1 MGQTLRCGANRNES
15 KFECNGLLTS
25 AERAAQPDER
35 RQPAQDSWRHLRR
48 LFGGE
53 AMAEKTVVLIVGVM
67 VLVCLAGSAS
77 YAQTDTEDILHTFV
91 GQDGA
96 VPEGLFFDRAGHMY
110 GTTQMGGSGP
120 CTSPGQGCGEVFEAT
135 LVRDAWGAI
144 TWQKRVIYEF
154 QGGIDDGAAPMATL
168 VIDGAGNLYGTTTD
182 GGGLEYGS
190 GCGTVFMLHRAGGK
204 WNETVLYKFTC
215 GSDGG
220 SPESPVTLDSAG
232 NIYGTT
238 YNGGLRICNQGFPCG
253 VVYQLQHTES
263 GWVETVIHSFDYAD
277 GADPVG
283 GLVRDSAGNL
293 YGVTPF
299 GGQRHLDPY
308 EPTGTIFELSPTASG
323 WSFQVLYRFPAGGGG
338 SYAGLTIDA
347 SGNLYGTANVG
358 GVYGLGSVYELQPPI
373 QQGAPWV
380 FSTLV
385 SFNFLEGSGPQAGV
399 VLDKAGNLYGTTG
412 GGGNSGQGCQGTC
425 GLVFEL
431 TPSDGYWT
439 ENVLYEFQ
447 GGTDGTYPNTTP
459 LLDPWGNVYGTTAYG
474 GDPNCIPFPQY
485 SGCGIVYRI
494 NHSAPGTEAIN

>member
-1 MGQTLRCGANRNES
+1 MSGNPITL
-15 KFECNGLLTS
+15 
-25 AERAAQPDER
+25 
-35 RQPAQDSWRHLRR
+35 
-48 LFGGE
+48 
-53 AMAEKTVVLIVGVM
+53 VLGIIFFAW
-67 VLVCLAGSAS
+67 LAGSFSA
-77 YAQTDTEDILHTFV
+77 AQTDSENILHTFA
-91 GQDGA
+91 GKDGA

-120 CTSPGQGCGEVFEAT
+120 CTFPGQGCGEVFEAT
-135 LVRDAWGAI
+135 PVRSPSGTI
-144 TWQKRVIYEF
+144 TWKKRVIYEF
-154 QGGIDDGAAPMATL
+154 QGGSSDGEAPMAPL
-168 VIDGAGNLYGTTTD
+168 VIDSAGNLYGTTAW
-182 GGGLEYGS
+182 GGIGF
-190 GCGTVFMLHRAGGK
+190 GTIFQLRWKGGE
-204 WNETVLYKFTC
+204 WVETVLYKFTG

-220 SPESPVTLDSAG
+220 TPESEVTLDSAG
-232 NIYGTT
+232 NIFGTT

-253 VVYQLQHTES
+253 VVYELQHTES

-283 GLVRDSAGNL
+283 GLVMDSAGNL

-299 GGQRHLDPY
+299 GGQRRLDPY

-447 GGTDGTYPNTTP
+447 GGTDGNYPNTTP
-459 LLDPWGNVYGTTAYG
+459 LLDPWGNLYGTTAYG
-474 GDPNCIPFPQY
+474 GDRNCVPFPDY
-485 SGCGIVYRI
+485 IGCGIVYRI
-494 NHSAPGTEAIN
+494 NHAAPESDATK